1 MADVHRATTAALMFL
16 LVRSPG
22 DASERRAECRRQCVD
37 RVATC
42 VAEGRARHACRR
54 EALRSCRRAG
64 LVACPPLDRV
74 QFARDVAASMAEE
87 VTFHRGLCVAT
98 LPAVAVSSVEEAV
111 AVGRDVAADL
121 IGIPAATL
129 DARNQC
135 HIPRSCTNVAV
146 KYFVAGTLGAGG
158 PLIPFVKLVA
168 HVARGAAIVYSDTA
182 NRTAFAIVGWK
193 DGLAFGIVITG
204 FGGACAQ

>member
-16 LVRSPG
+16 LVRSLG

-129 DARNQC
+129 DARDRKSTRLNSSHDQ
-135 HIPRSCTNVAV
+135 ISYAV
-146 KYFVAGTLGAGG
+146 F
-158 PLIPFVKLVA
+158 
-168 HVARGAAIVYSDTA
+168 
-182 NRTAFAIVGWK
+182 
-193 DGLAFGIVITG
+193 
-204 FGGACAQ
+204 